1 MTDLLQQSLEAG
13 GVAVCVKDPDKR
25 VLSQNDCCRKICG
38 ERQGERCTI
47 GCMELY
53 ARDEAQQWKGWGSRV
68 YKNSALHDGFFDV
81 TLLCTADNI
90 FTFLQPLAEKYQ
102 MANAYYQDKGLT
114 GRELE
119 VVSLIV
125 RGVSNPQ
132 ICETLSIS
140 RATLRTHLNNVYRKC
155 RELGEEPKF
164 VPANRQ
170 QFERAVCEDGGSCP
184 DDL

>member
-1 MTDLLQQSLEAG
+1 MNDILQQSLDAD
-13 GVAVCVKDPDKR
+13 GVAVCVKDADKR

-38 ERQGERCTI
+38 ERQGEKCTI

-53 ARDEAQQWKGWGSRV
+53 VRDETQQWKGWGSRV
-68 YKNSALHDGFFDV
+68 YKNSALHGSYFDV
-81 TLLCTADNI
+81 TLLCTAENI
-90 FTFLQPLAEKYQ
+90 FTFLQPLADKYQ

-114 GRELE
+114 GREAE
-119 VVSLIV
+119 VMSLIV
-125 RGVSNPQ
+125 RGVTNPQ
-132 ICETLSIS
+132 ICKSLSIS

-170 QFERAVCEDGGSCP
+170 QFDRAACGSGEAGP
-184 DDL
+184 GKP